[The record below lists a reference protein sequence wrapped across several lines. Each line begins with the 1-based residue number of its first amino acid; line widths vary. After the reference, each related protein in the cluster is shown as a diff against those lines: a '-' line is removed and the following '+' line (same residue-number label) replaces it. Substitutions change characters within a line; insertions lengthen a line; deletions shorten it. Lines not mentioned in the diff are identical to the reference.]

1 MYAAM
6 LERYGTALDD
16 FINELLTLL
25 PSDTPQLAT
34 MVRYPLGL
42 VDESGSPENASRGK
56 RIRPVLL
63 LLVNEAAGGNWRAA
77 VPAAAAV
84 ELLHNF
90 SLVHD
95 DIQDN
100 SPTRRGR
107 PAVWKLWG
115 RPQGINVG
123 DLLFVLSFA
132 ALQGLGRR
140 GVTAGTRLAVEDAL
154 TESCLELTRGQ
165 FLDLHFEDCA
175 SVALDRYQSMIMGK
189 SAALLSSCARIGATL
204 AGASAVR
211 VEHCADFGLNLG
223 MAFQIR
229 DDYLGLW
236 GDPRLTGKSSA
247 TDIRSR
253 KKTLPVLFG
262 LEHSRQFSDLHRE
275 SPKPNEDVTAFL
287 SLLEES
293 GAREF
298 TQRQV
303 ECWSRAARQS
313 LDAADPAEIAGA
325 QLHSLLDEL
334 LLRDL

>member
-1 MYAAM
+1 MFVA
-6 LERYGTALDD
+6 LQERYGAALDEY
-16 FINELLTLL
+16 INELLTLL

-42 VDESGSPENASRGK
+42 VDETGDPENASRGK
-56 RIRPVLL
+56 RIRPALL
-63 LLVNEAAGGNWRAA
+63 LLANEAAGGNWHAA

-84 ELLHNF
+84 EFLHNF

-100 SPTRRGR
+100 SSTRRGR

-115 RPQGINVG
+115 RSQGINVG
-123 DLLFVLSFA
+123 DLLFVLSFS

-140 GVTAGTRLAVEDAL
+140 GVTAKTRLAVEDAL
-154 TESCLELTRGQ
+154 TGSCLELTRGQ
-165 FLDLHFEDCA
+165 YLDLHFEDCTTV
-175 SVALDRYQSMIMGK
+175 SLDRYLSMIMGK

-204 AGASAVR
+204 AGARSDR
-211 VEHCADFGLNLG
+211 VEHFASFGLNLG

-253 KKTLPVLFG
+253 KKTLPVLYG
-262 LEHSRQFSDLHRE
+262 LEHSRQFSELHRE
-275 SPKPNEDVTAFL
+275 PAEADEDVTVFL

-293 GAREF
+293 GSREF
-298 TQRQV
+298 TQLQV
-303 ECWSRAARQS
+303 ERWSRAARQS
-313 LDAADPAEIAGA
+313 LDAAEPAEIAGA
-325 QLHSLLDEL
+325 HLHNLLDEL

>member
-1 MYAAM
+1 MFAA
-6 LERYGTALDD
+6 LQERYGTALDD
-16 FINELLTLL
+16 YIDELLTLL

-42 VDESGSPENASRGK
+42 VDETGSPDYASRGK

-63 LLVNEAAGGNWRAA
+63 LLANEAAGGNWHAA
-77 VPAAAAV
+77 IPAAAAV
-84 ELLHNF
+84 EFLHNF

-100 SPTRRGR
+100 SSTRRGR

-115 RPQGINVG
+115 RSQGINVG
-123 DLLFVLSFA
+123 DLLFALSFS

-140 GVTAGTRLAVEDAL
+140 GVTAKTRLAVEDAL
-154 TESCLELTRGQ
+154 TGSCLELTRGQ
-165 FLDLHFEDCA
+165 YLDLHFEDCT
-175 SVALDRYQSMIMGK
+175 SVALDRYLSMIMGK

-204 AGASAVR
+204 AGASADR
-211 VEHCADFGLNLG
+211 VEHYASFGLNLG

-262 LEHSRQFSDLHRE
+262 IEHSRQFADLHRE
-275 SPKPNEDVTAFL
+275 PPEADEDVSEFL
-287 SLLEES
+287 ALLEES

-298 TQRQV
+298 TQGRV

-313 LDAADPAEIAGA
+313 LEAADPTEIAGS
-325 QLHSLLDEL
+325 QLHSLLDDL

>member
-1 MYAAM
+1 MFVA
-6 LERYGTALDD
+6 LQERYGTALDD
-16 FINELLTLL
+16 FIDELLTLL

-42 VDESGSPENASRGK
+42 VDETGSTENTSRGK

-63 LLVNEAAGGNWRAA
+63 LLANEAAGGNWHAA

-84 ELLHNF
+84 EFLHNF

-100 SPTRRGR
+100 SSTRRGR

-115 RPQGINVG
+115 RSQGINVG
-123 DLLFVLSFA
+123 DLLFVLSFS

-140 GVTAGTRLAVEDAL
+140 GVTPENRLAVEDAL
-154 TESCLELTRGQ
+154 TGSCLELTRGQ
-165 FLDLHFEDCA
+165 YLDLHFENCPTV
-175 SVALDRYQSMIMGK
+175 SLDRYLSMIMGK
-189 SAALLSSCARIGATL
+189 SAALLSSCARIGAIL
-204 AGASAVR
+204 AGTSADR
-211 VEHCADFGLNLG
+211 VEHFASFGLNLG

-229 DDYLGLW
+229 DDFLGLW
-236 GDPRLTGKSSA
+236 GDPSLTGKSAA

-262 LEHSRQFSDLHRE
+262 LEHSRQFADLHQG
-275 SPKPNEDVTAFL
+275 PPGMDEDVTVFL

-298 TQRQV
+298 TQLRV
-303 ECWSRAARQS
+303 EHWSRAARQS
-313 LDAADPAEIAGA
+313 LEAADPAEIAGA
-325 QLHSLLDEL
+325 HLYNLLDEL

>member
-1 MYAAM
+1 MFVA
-6 LERYGTALDD
+6 LQERYGTALDEY
-16 FINELLTLL
+16 INEILTLL

-42 VDESGSPENASRGK
+42 VDETGNPENASRGK

-63 LLVNEAAGGNWRAA
+63 LLANEAAGGNWRTA

-84 ELLHNF
+84 EFLHNF

-100 SPTRRGR
+100 SSTRRGR

-115 RPQGINVG
+115 RSQGINVG
-123 DLLFVLSFA
+123 DLLFVLSFS
-132 ALQGLGRR
+132 ALQGLGGR
-140 GVTAGTRLAVEDAL
+140 GVKAKTRLAVEDAL

-165 FLDLHFEDCA
+165 YLDLHFEDCT
-175 SVALDRYQSMIMGK
+175 SVTLGRYLSMIMGK

-204 AGASAVR
+204 AGASSDR
-211 VEHCADFGLNLG
+211 VEHYASFGLNLG

-253 KKTLPVLFG
+253 KMTLPVLFG
-262 LEHSRQFSDLHRE
+262 LEHSRQFADLHRE
-275 SPKPNEDVTAFL
+275 PAEADEDVTEFL

-293 GAREF
+293 GTREF

-303 ECWSRAARQS
+303 ERWSRAARQS
-313 LDAADPAEIAGA
+313 LNAAAPAENAGA
-325 QLHSLLDEL
+325 QLHNLLDEL